1 MPLKS
6 IHVVTNGKI
15 SYFLWLNNILMYLYH
30 NFFIHSPLIDFFCF
44 HILAII
50 NNATVKLG
58 VHIYLFELVFLFSL
72 DKYPEVELLDPMVF
86 LFLIF

>member
-1 MPLKS
+1 
-6 IHVVTNGKI
+6 
-15 SYFLWLNNILMYLYH
+15 MYIYH

-72 DKYPEVELLDPMVF
+72 DKYPEVELLDHMVVLLLISGSTCILSSTVLVPIF
-86 LFLIF
+86 ILFNST